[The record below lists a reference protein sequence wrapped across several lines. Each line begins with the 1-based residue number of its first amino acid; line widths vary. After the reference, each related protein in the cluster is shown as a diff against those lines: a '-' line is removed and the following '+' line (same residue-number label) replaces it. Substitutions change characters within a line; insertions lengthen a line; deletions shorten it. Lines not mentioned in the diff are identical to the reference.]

1 MSEIIEKACHE
12 AEIYKK
18 ANLDGI
24 MLENM
29 HDLPYLP
36 PKDVSPEIIA
46 AMAVVATKVKEV
58 FRKKPVG
65 IQILAG
71 ANESS
76 LAVAKASGLDFIR
89 AEGFVFSHIADE
101 GLMNSCAGSLMRYR
115 KKINAEDILVFTDI
129 KKKHSAHTIT
139 SDIDITEMAKA
150 AQFFL
155 SDGVIVTGSAT
166 GAITDE
172 KEVQAVLQTVDIPVL
187 VGSGVTLDNVSS
199 FLNANGLIIGS
210 YFKEDGNWAK
220 DLNPEKV
227 TAFMKKVEQQRNN

>member
-1 MSEIIEKACHE
+1 
-12 AEIYKK
+12 
-18 ANLDGI
+18 
-24 MLENM
+24 
-29 HDLPYLP
+29 
-36 PKDVSPEIIA
+36 
-46 AMAVVATKVKEV
+46 
-58 FRKKPVG
+58 
-65 IQILAG
+65 
-71 ANESS
+71 
-76 LAVAKASGLDFIR
+76 
-89 AEGFVFSHIADE
+89 
-101 GLMNSCAGSLMRYR
+101 
-115 KKINAEDILVFTDI
+115 
-129 KKKHSAHTIT
+129 
-139 SDIDITEMAKA
+139 MAKA